1 MSDSLEPIG
10 RIVRLQVQ
18 TAHLKR
24 GEQPH
29 RWYDPAPITEVAA
42 LTLDPGGVTG
52 IGTDGTVHHD
62 VHHRD
67 HPLSRNRGDNGVSIG
82 FTGHYG
88 LMRERF
94 GPHLAD
100 GIAGENILVESDDVH
115 TEAGLDGEVLIKTT
129 VGLLR
134 LSRVKVAPPCVE
146 FTRYCLQWPHDR
158 RPDRR
163 VTEALQFIDNGV
175 RGFYASFSPDS
186 VREVRAGDRV
196 FRIARPSSPL

>member
-1 MSDSLEPIG
+1 MSDSPEPIG

-24 GEQPH
+24 GEPPH
-29 RWYDPAPITEVAA
+29 RWYDPTPVTEVAA
-42 LTLDPGGVTG
+42 LRLDPGGVTG
-52 IGTDGTVHHD
+52 VGADSFLHHD

-67 HPLSRNRGDNGVSIG
+67 HPLSRNRGDNGVSVG
-82 FTGHYG
+82 FTSHYR

-94 GPHLAD
+94 GDHLCD
-100 GIAGENILVESDDVH
+100 GIAGENILVESEDVY
-115 TEAGLDGEVLIKTT
+115 TENDLGGSLLIETTGGLV
-129 VGLLR
+129 R
-134 LSRVKVAPPCVE
+134 LDQVIVAPPCVE
-146 FTRYCLQWPHDR
+146 FTRYCLQWPHNQ

-175 RGFYASFSPDS
+175 RGFYASFSPRS

-196 FRIARPSSPL
+196 FRVVRPSSPL